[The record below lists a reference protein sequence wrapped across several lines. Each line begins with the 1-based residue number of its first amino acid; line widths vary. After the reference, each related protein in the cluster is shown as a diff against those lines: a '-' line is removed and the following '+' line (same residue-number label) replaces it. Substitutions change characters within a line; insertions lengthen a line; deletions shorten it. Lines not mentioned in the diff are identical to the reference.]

1 MKSDSKMTHFGMA
14 FPKVSLNIHVCFH
27 IEWKSSGGVHI
38 QFFFTFKTTGYVFAG
53 YIKNNYTVYWWR
65 CAEPCNKT
73 VFFPC
78 AYIICYE
85 IFLITMKIF
94 SQDCDAKLKEQI
106 LKVFR
111 DHDAKLKQQKRTD
124 KIEFWCVNV
133 HDLAKSDEIQWALS
147 VLYYRSLRED
157 METR

>member
-1 MKSDSKMTHFGMA
+1 
-14 FPKVSLNIHVCFH
+14 
-27 IEWKSSGGVHI
+27 
-38 QFFFTFKTTGYVFAG
+38 
-53 YIKNNYTVYWWR
+53 
-65 CAEPCNKT
+65 
-73 VFFPC
+73 
-78 AYIICYE
+78 
-85 IFLITMKIF
+85 MKIF